1 MNTRE
6 VAQSVECNTLVA
18 GSNPALAPPYLPSVR
33 LGGSAL
39 PHRAAPF
46 FFGSHG
52 ASVGG

>member
-1 MNTRE
+1 MKHRE
-6 VAQSVECNTLVA
+6 VAQSVEQFPVA
-18 GSNPALAPPYLPSVR
+18 GSNPALAATYLPPAR

-52 ASVGG
+52 ASVCG